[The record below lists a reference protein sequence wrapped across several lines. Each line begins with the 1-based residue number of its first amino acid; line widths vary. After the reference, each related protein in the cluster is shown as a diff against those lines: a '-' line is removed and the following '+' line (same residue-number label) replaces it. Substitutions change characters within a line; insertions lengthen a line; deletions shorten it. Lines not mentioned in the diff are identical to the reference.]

1 MNFSEMLFLLTVN
14 KELDLQLISLSP
26 RLSWINSSSNVGIQL
41 DLAFNNVKPKDRY
54 FVLD

>member
-41 DLAFNNVKPKDRY
+41 DLAFNNVKP
-54 FVLD
+54 